1 MHWKDIIL
9 ILSHQKPLVTSLS
22 LIFLCD
28 SCMHEIKVVFLLLFN
43 VSLIIGPA
51 KKPTKEEGKIFLP
64 LQLHG
69 WMFQSAIEGFL
80 TYFWLTFSSAVNNF
94 VETVTDF
101 ILGGSKIT
109 WRIPGTGEPGGL
121 PSLGSHRVGDD

>member
-64 LQLHG
+64 LKTLILRKTEGRRRRGRQDEMVG
-69 WMFQSAIEGFL
+69 WHHPLNGRA
-80 TYFWLTFSSAVNNF
+80 
-94 VETVTDF
+94 
-101 ILGGSKIT
+101 
-109 WRIPGTGEPGGL
+109 
-121 PSLGSHRVGDD
+121 